1 MRVLCLHPEKSSA
14 RQLSLDLAKLED
26 RLWHHHGIEL
36 VFVDGPLSDVKIHAG
51 ETLGAEGGGIR
62 ALDVNATGCER
73 RAAESADEGTHSEA
87 SRRWY
92 VRERKVT
99 RPFKNPETEVI
110 VDAAKS
116 QIKYTGLDASLL
128 HLSQIWSRGG
138 ANANDG
144 EQSHSAAWLPFQ
156 GVLGVGQGADVA
168 GLLPL
173 LNYAP
178 ASGDDEHDDES
189 GNGEEEGERTHQ
201 RSGMF
206 QGLQFVILI
215 DGCDILSQRDGLNP
229 GVNRDQEPENEFY
242 VGPEGVDSL
251 HIIRNDIQNCD
262 HDCDKENVHFSRR
275 QSSERLAKQYGP
287 NAQIHRLSLL
297 KTSSS
302 KRKSTTNAQQLNEN
316 SKNSK
321 SNYAY
326 PPQLLNL
333 LGKYLVSRKNKH
345 FSSPASRQIVSL
357 QTQLAQVEQLATL
370 KIVREIERNP
380 PKALMAVVGPAM
392 VMDVDRD
399 GDRDEDHFVDDGDE
413 CVNEDAKM
421 EVGDAIFDHN
431 NSHCKNG
438 DQFQNKSNDVKEKN
452 NVNQESKNESHS
464 VVKVART
471 VGAWQGPR
479 RRGIGEEGGGAP
491 CPETF
496 LKREEDRR

>member
-26 RLWHHHGIEL
+26 RLWHQHGIEL
-36 VFVDGPLSDVKIHAG
+36 VFVDGPLLDVNFPVG
-51 ETLGAEGGGIR
+51 EALGAEGGGIR
-62 ALDVNATGCER
+62 AFDVNVTGCES
-73 RAAESADEGTHSEA
+73 RAAGTADDGNDIEM

-92 VRERKVT
+92 VREEKVI
-99 RPFKNPETEVI
+99 RPSEPPGSGATAN
-110 VDAAKS
+110 DAKT
-116 QIKYTGLDASLL
+116 QMKYTGLDASLL

-144 EQSHSAAWLPFQ
+144 EQSNAAAWLPFQ

-178 ASGDDEHDDES
+178 ASDDDEHDNDCEDE
-189 GNGEEEGERTHQ
+189 GEERETNYL

-215 DGCDILSQRDGLNP
+215 DGCDILHHRDAIDTE
-229 GVNRDQEPENEFY
+229 VNCDREPEHDVY

-251 HIIRNDIQNCD
+251 HVILDGYENCNRECGDENNDFCR
-262 HDCDKENVHFSRR
+262 K
-275 QSSERLAKQYGP
+275 QSSERLAMQYGP
-287 NAQIHRLSLL
+287 NAQIHHLSLIP
-297 KTSSS
+297 S
-302 KRKSTTNAQQLNEN
+302 KRKHSTNNRQHDEN
-316 SKNSK
+316 SKK
-321 SNYAY
+321 SNSYYSY
-326 PPQLLNL
+326 PPQLLNI

-345 FSSPASRQIVSL
+345 FLSPTSRQIVSL
-357 QTQLAQVEQLATL
+357 QTQLAQVERLATL
-370 KIVREIERNP
+370 AIVKEIERNP
-380 PKALMAVVGPAM
+380 PKALMAVVGPAV

-399 GDRDEDHFVDDGDE
+399 DDRDAGHVDDDVE
-413 CVNEDAKM
+413 CVNENVEMKVDN
-421 EVGDAIFDHN
+421 AIFDLDIHR
-431 NSHCKNG
+431 CKNG
-438 DQFQNKSNDVKEKN
+438 HRCKQESRDVKDHDNINHNGKN
-452 NVNQESKNESHS
+452 DTTG
-464 VVKVART
+464 VVKVARA

-496 LKREEDRR
+496 LKREQDRH